1 MRFDMQ
7 RFSQLDRVI
16 VGAAVVVFV
25 SGLLPWWGYSG
36 PADFYSASVVG
47 WNAGFAAW
55 AGILLLVAAGAY
67 LVARRS
73 EVALPALA
81 VGPAA
86 LVAGAATLGL
96 VLIVLRWLTLP
107 RVEGGLAGSIGAK
120 YGLYVALIAAIVEAG
135 AAVVALRASGEPMPW
150 AQRTSK

>member
-1 MRFDMQ
+1 M
-7 RFSQLDRVI
+7 I
-16 VGAAVVVFV
+16 
-25 SGLLPWWGYSG
+25 
-36 PADFYSASVVG
+36 G

-81 VGPAA
+81 VGPAV
-86 LVAGAATLGL
+86 LVAGAAAVGP

-120 YGLYVALIAAIVEAG
+120 YGLYVALVAAIVEVG

-150 AQRTSK
+150 AQCTSK

>member
-36 PADFYSASVVG
+36 PSGFYSASVIG

-67 LVARRS
+67 LVARRL

-81 VGPAA
+81 VGPATV
-86 LVAGAATLGL
+86 VAGAATLGL

-120 YGLYVALIAAIVEAG
+120 YGLYVALIAAIVEVG
-135 AAVVALRASGEPMPW
+135 AAAVAMRASGEPMPW
-150 AQRTSK
+150 AQRARE